1 MAEDGGF
8 AFCFTLTYV
17 RVRKISSSFATAHLS
32 QIAKNVLDARF
43 FNAICPHGFE
53 SHARA
58 IVVIYKI
65 VRNQKTWRRMGDS
78 NPRYRGNGKTVFETA
93 AFNRSANPPYSILL
107 QPYAFGVRFWKYYS

>member
-1 MAEDGGF
+1 MCG
-8 AFCFTLTYV
+8 
-17 RVRKISSSFATAHLS
+17 
-32 QIAKNVLDARF
+32 
-43 FNAICPHGFE
+43 GFE